1 MLPLR
6 VSIVNRYYFR
16 YVVHP
21 PAAAGSCREDGIFGG
36 ERPDMS
42 LSNELSEL
50 HGIDAV
56 VKEAFNTH
64 EIISLVAA
72 LQNHSR
78 QLLYP
83 RVAIGLQNRRM
94 I

>member
-56 VKEAFNTH
+56 VKEAFNT
-64 EIISLVAA
+64 